1 MKNLVFLG
9 PPGCGKGTQSAIVT
23 KKLNYVTVST
33 GDLLRNM
40 ALEENEFGLKIRQI
54 MSTGQFV
61 GTEIVTQLIE
71 NFYLRLKKV
80 DGCILDGYPRD
91 IEQAKLL
98 DGILKKFNY
107 KLDQVFYFNLDDN
120 VIIKRIIGR
129 YTCSSCGA
137 IYNRFFHQPKTD
149 NICDFCDSK
158 EFIHRDDDNEEIV
171 KERLSV
177 YRKNTEP
184 LLSFYSDRLVELNA
198 DSSKDEIT
206 AKIVSYLV

>member
-33 GDLLRNM
+33 GDLLRSM
-40 ALEENEFGLKIRQI
+40 ALEENEFALKIRQI

-61 GTEIVTQLIE
+61 GIEIVTKLIE
-71 NFYLRLKKV
+71 NFYLRLDKV
-80 DGCILDGYPRD
+80 NGCILDGYPRD

-98 DGILKKFNY
+98 DGILEKFNY
-107 KLDQVFYFNLDDN
+107 KLDQVFYFNIDDN
-120 VIIKRIIGR
+120 AIIKRIIGR

-137 IYNRFFHQPKTD
+137 IYNKFFYQPKIDDT
-149 NICDFCDSK
+149 CDFCGSK

-184 LLSFYSDRLVELNA
+184 LLSFYSDRLVELDA
-198 DSSKDEIT
+198 ESSKDEIT